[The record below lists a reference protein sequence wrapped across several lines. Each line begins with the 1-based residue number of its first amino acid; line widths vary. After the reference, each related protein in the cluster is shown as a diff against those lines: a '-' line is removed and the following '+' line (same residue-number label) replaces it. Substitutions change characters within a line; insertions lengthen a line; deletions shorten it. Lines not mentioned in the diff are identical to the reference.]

1 MLISCSFPAPPSLP
15 SKFEVIDK
23 GHSFLR
29 MLVVPGEDDGGSKL
43 LEFIVSYVAL
53 PEEITEEDKENTA
66 GKII

>member
-1 MLISCSFPAPPSLP
+1 
-15 SKFEVIDK
+15 
-23 GHSFLR
+23 